1 MGGSREKKE
10 IFVESVFICLFYL
23 RLFYMDLT
31 VVRSRTMWFSG
42 LVLVA
47 NSIILT
53 KMVEDKTMMAFWVVC
68 SLGHVVDNCLFQII
82 SIGRW
87 IRTMAVQQHKF

>member
-53 KMVEDKTMMAFWVVC
+53 KMVEDKKKMG
-68 SLGHVVDNCLFQII
+68 L
-82 SIGRW
+82 R
-87 IRTMAVQQHKF
+87 KFPTQFTKPRHHPHLLCHLLSK